1 MKIILSS
8 RHLANAQ
15 KLEDYAEEKVRKL
28 AKFSSNIESIN
39 VRLIAQ
45 KSHRGQEQ
53 DYYCEITI
61 HIPGHILEIVDVE
74 RAMDKAID
82 KAVDRM
88 KRSLVK
94 NKEKHL
100 SRDHRRGIINK
111 VLRRL
116 SLQ

>member
-45 KSHRGQEQ
+45 KSHRGKEQ
-53 DYYCEITI
+53 DYYCEISI

-74 RAMDKAID
+74 RAMDKAVD
-82 KAVDRM
+82 RAVDRM
-88 KRSLVK
+88 KRALVK
-94 NKEKHL
+94 NKEKHIT
-100 SRDHRRGIINK
+100 RDHRRGIVSKILK
-111 VLRRL
+111 RI
-116 SLQ
+116 SF